1 VTATAAHKSSPD
13 GDADPAPFGRRGEGD
28 GVTVAES
35 GGNRRAMT
43 LLQRSSSLLLAALA
57 VPLACSHR
65 APPPAAPPPEIEEE
79 EDAGGAAVAVS
90 SAIGGMNEEQV
101 SRVFS
106 RAAPAFKK
114 CLDYGANRVEFLG
127 GDVELYALIDASGK
141 LLHAHMAAS
150 TLGDRATEKCLLE
163 VLEKQTWPRPVGG
176 DRGVVRKAFGLE
188 PSGDVRPPVAWSA
201 EDVQDGLRRVE
212 RELDECRQ
220 GVRGV
225 FTATMYVDT
234 NGSPLAVGMTPP
246 SDEGEAVV
254 DCLVDVLESA
264 RFRSPGGWP
273 AKVTFEL

>member
-1 VTATAAHKSSPD
+1 
-13 GDADPAPFGRRGEGD
+13 
-28 GVTVAES
+28 VA
-35 GGNRRAMT
+35 
-43 LLQRSSSLLLAALA
+43 Q
-57 VPLACSHR
+57 
-65 APPPAAPPPEIEEE
+65 
-79 EDAGGAAVAVS
+79 
-90 SAIGGMNEEQV
+90 
-101 SRVFS
+101 
-106 RAAPAFKK
+106 
-114 CLDYGANRVEFLG
+114 
-127 GDVELYALIDASGK
+127 
-141 LLHAHMAAS
+141 
-150 TLGDRATEKCLLE
+150 
-163 VLEKQTWPRPVGG
+163 PVGG

-264 RFRSPGGWP
+264 RSARPGLAGQGDVR
-273 AKVTFEL
+273 AVTDAGARADGELLRAGAHW